1 MSTAVVSPQPHS
13 RHLPLIGS
21 YTHHHR
27 ISNTATTS
35 NNNDDDTDS
44 NGENLKDMPHA
55 HETKPLWLIQPRLDA
70 GVYRDK
76 LIGSVVKY
84 PDLPTERHIPY
95 RPGAKLPRDIVPD
108 LDPKPIQVRN
118 VKFWTRRIKDAGVSA
133 SLNEILEAFVDRAKE
148 DKSENMATVAR
159 IWHMDSP
166 GEKFK
171 ELLKDKEYFEELFE
185 LLRSNHDQ
193 GYFITDIVS
202 LTNMEIN
209 DSTGRSSGIGAEV
222 KVPTPEPSLNINIGA
237 GGRFQ
242 VHREKGYSAY
252 YEEETIVFLGY
263 RLVRLEKVEG
273 TRAKLGR
280 LFLGHKAGF
289 TVRDG
294 FDYWPELVERAVEG
308 NAEPF
313 LAAVT
318 PKEETKELGE
328 EDAAFEAIVDELGF
342 DFEVVG

>member
-1 MSTAVVSPQPHS
+1 MSTAAIISPSPHNH
-13 RHLPLIGS
+13 HL
-21 YTHHHR
+21 HHR
-27 ISNTATTS
+27 QRLNRNLNPITTTRS
-35 NNNDDDTDS
+35 ADA
-44 NGENLKDMPHA
+44 MPHA

-70 GVYRDK
+70 GVYRDT

-95 RPGAKLPRDIVPD
+95 RPGARLPRDIVPG
-108 LDPKPIQVRN
+108 LDPKPVQVRN

-148 DKSENMATVAR
+148 DSSEKMATVAR

-193 GYFITDIVS
+193 GYFITDIVT
-202 LTNMEIN
+202 LTNMEIS
-209 DSTGRSSGIGAEV
+209 DSTGRSSGVGAGV
-222 KVPTPEPSLNINIGA
+222 KVPVDPAFNVNIGA
-237 GGRFQ
+237 GGHFQ
-242 VHREKGYSAY
+242 VIREKGYSAY

-273 TRAKLGR
+273 KRAKLGR
-280 LFLGHKAGF
+280 MFLGHKAGF

-313 LAAVT
+313 LSAQT
-318 PKEETKELGE
+318 PGEETKELGE
-328 EDAAFEAIVDELGF
+328 EDAEYEAIVEELGY

>member
-1 MSTAVVSPQPHS
+1 MPTAAVISP
-13 RHLPLIGS
+13 HLHNHHFPLIDAFPRH
-21 YTHHHR
+21 TEPA
-27 ISNTATTS
+27 IT
-35 NNNDDDTDS
+35 
-44 NGENLKDMPHA
+44 MPHA

-70 GVYRDK
+70 GAYRDK

-95 RPGAKLPRDIVPD
+95 RNTKLPRDIVPD

-148 DKSENMATVAR
+148 DSSEKLATVAR

-193 GYFITDIVS
+193 GYFITDIVT
-202 LTNMEIN
+202 LTNMEIS
-209 DSTGRSSGIGAEV
+209 DSTGRSSGVGAAV
-222 KVPTPEPSLNINIGA
+222 KVPVPDPSFNINVGA

-242 VHREKGYSAY
+242 VVREKGYSAY

-273 TRAKLGR
+273 TRARLGR
-280 LFLGHKAGF
+280 MFLGHKTGF

-313 LAAVT
+313 LAAAT
-318 PKEETKELGE
+318 PGEETKELGE
-328 EDAAFEAIVDELGF
+328 EEIEYDQIVEELGF

>member
-1 MSTAVVSPQPHS
+1 MSTAAVISPQPHS
-13 RHLPLIGS
+13 RHLLPIGS
-21 YTHHHR
+21 STHR
-27 ISNTATTS
+27 RPNNNSENITSS
-35 NNNDDDTDS
+35 NNRNSDDT
-44 NGENLKDMPHA
+44 MPHA

-95 RPGAKLPRDIVPD
+95 RTGAKLPRDIVAD

-148 DKSENMATVAR
+148 DSSEKMATVAR

-171 ELLKDKEYFEELFE
+171 ELLKNKEYFEELFE

-193 GYFITDIVS
+193 GYFITDIVT
-202 LTNMEIN
+202 LTNMEIS
-209 DSTGRSSGIGAEV
+209 DSTGRSSGVGATV
-222 KVPTPEPSLNINIGA
+222 KVPIPEPTLNVNIGA

-242 VHREKGYSAY
+242 VVREKGYSAY

-280 LFLGHKAGF
+280 LFLGHKTGF

-313 LAAVT
+313 LSAET
-318 PKEETKELGE
+318 PKEEKKELGE
-328 EDAAFEAIVDELGF
+328 EEEAFEAIVDELGF

>member
-1 MSTAVVSPQPHS
+1 MSTAVLINPQLHS
-13 RHLPLIGS
+13 SHLPLIDSHTRRHIGS
-21 YTHHHR
+21 NSNGSCETTN
-27 ISNTATTS
+27 SNTA
-35 NNNDDDTDS
+35 DT
-44 NGENLKDMPHA
+44 MPHA

-95 RPGAKLPRDIVPD
+95 RAGAKLPRDIVPD

-133 SLNEILEAFVDRAKE
+133 SLNEILEAFVDRARE
-148 DKSENMATVAR
+148 DNSEKMATVAR

-171 ELLKDKEYFEELFE
+171 ELLKNKEYFEELFE

-193 GYFITDIVS
+193 GYFITDIVT

-209 DSTGRSSGIGAEV
+209 DSTGRLSGVGAEV
-222 KVPTPEPSLNINIGA
+222 KVPIPEPTLNVNIGA

-242 VHREKGYSAY
+242 VLREKGYSAY

-263 RLVRLEKVEG
+263 RLVRLEKVGG
-273 TRAKLGR
+273 TRATLGR

-294 FDYWPELVERAVEG
+294 SDYWPELVERAVEG

-313 LAAVT
+313 LSAET
-318 PKEETKELGE
+318 PKEEKKELGE
-328 EDAAFEAIVDELGF
+328 EEVEFEAIVDELGF